1 MKRRDI
7 GNYGICS
14 LSAIPVRMKADRS
27 SMVLTQMLFGEYV
40 EVLTV
45 KNKHWIKVI
54 CLYDQVVG
62 WVDPKQILFLPSDFD
77 PLDSID
83 FAVSL
88 EVVQPAYYK
97 DYSIP
102 IPIASSLPFFDG
114 ISFYLNKKKFSFS
127 GQAITKSTE
136 LIHPELLTKVLRRF
150 LTAPESRGGRTIF
163 GIDSSAFVQLVFKI
177 FHIELPR
184 LAQHQ
189 IEYGQSILFHHEMA
203 LGDIAFF
210 ENKQGVINHV
220 GIVYGHKQIIH
231 VHGQTRIDKLDQH
244 GIFNSDERRYTHKL
258 RIIQRIDHFI
268 DFDILTEIN
277 DKK

>member
-1 MKRRDI
+1 M
-7 GNYGICS
+7 
-14 LSAIPVRMKADRS
+14 RMKADRS
-27 SMVLTQMLFGEYV
+27 SIVLTQILFGEYL

-62 WVDPKQILFLPSDFD
+62 WADPKQILFLPSDFD
-77 PLDSID
+77 PLANID

-88 EVVQPAYYK
+88 EVVQPAYQK
-97 DYSIP
+97 EYSIP
-102 IPIASSLPFFDG
+102 IPIGSSLPFFDG
-114 ISFYLNKKKFSFS
+114 ISFYLDKKKFSFS
-127 GQAITKSTE
+127 GQAIRKSEE
-136 LIHPELLTKVLRRF
+136 LIHPELFIKVLRRF
-150 LTAPESRGGRTIF
+150 LTAPESTGGRTIF

-177 FHIELPR
+177 FHIALPR

-189 IEYGQSILFHHEMA
+189 IEFGESILFHHEMT

-210 ENKQGVINHV
+210 ENKQGVIIHV

-258 RIIQRIDHFI
+258 RIIQRIKDFI
-268 DFDILTEIN
+268 DFDILSELN
-277 DKK
+277 AK